1 MNTLAYLRRP
11 RLIGCLLILMALM
24 AFGAGP
30 SWADGVTLK
39 LSDVPLTTAL
49 MALTQ
54 SQQAEF
60 VVHNSSALQGKLVTV
75 DLKDKTVDQALDLLL
90 SSQGIPW
97 YKDERGVYHINA
109 KKPEPPSAPVSQ
121 EQPQPAPV
129 PRPRYV
135 ITEKI
140 ELQSISPDEA
150 MRALGLPVGPD
161 SRWVR
166 GSSPP
171 PTLPS
176 TLNFQPSG
184 FLRPASPMGSGA
196 TDTTVGPIRVETQAG
211 QLVTQPLAA
220 EPSVGDGPAGPS
232 DSAEGYNRAASERD
246 AFGQAGGGARR
257 PGFQPRPPV
266 PSTTTG
272 TGTTTAPGTPGT
284 AGVAGTTATG
294 QRGFVPEGIDL
305 VAGLLTDNSLLVQG
319 DPDAIDELRSI
330 LRYIDVAPQ
339 QVSIKADIIEVNLNA
354 VRAFGGTFNFF
365 TNLANI
371 TANPGQA
378 PGPNLTVDIVQG
390 NLQAV
395 IGAVVTNGKGRVLS
409 SPLVTTMNNV
419 PATIAKVF
427 QTATFVPQTITSPAG
442 ITTVSIP
449 VPINI
454 QTTLD
459 VLPRINR
466 DGTITLQVTPQVS
479 TPGETVTSPDGSVV
493 FPTQSF
499 TQTQIT
505 RRVRSGETIVIA
517 GLTSQTVQDNVS
529 KVPLLADIPVIGN
542 LFRRVNRTTQESEML
557 IFLTPTIIS
566 EVGQGEAP
574 TEQ

>member
-1 MNTLAYLRRP
+1 MVVVLSA
-11 RLIGCLLILMALM
+11 ALTGS
-24 AFGAGP
+24 AAL
-30 SWADGVTLK
+30 ADGVTLK
-39 LSDVPLTTAL
+39 LSDVPITTAV
-49 MALTQ
+49 MALVQ
-54 SQQAEF
+54 SQQADI
-60 VVHNSSALQGKLVTV
+60 VVHDSAVLQGKVTV
-75 DLKDKTVDQALDLLL
+75 DLKDKPIDQALDLIL
-90 SSQGIPW
+90 SSHGIPW
-97 YKDERGVYHINA
+97 YKDEQGVYHINA
-109 KKPEPPSAPVSQ
+109 KKPEPPREAKPAQQEVPLPPPV
-121 EQPQPAPV
+121 
-129 PRPRYV
+129 RPRYV
-135 ITEKI
+135 VTEKI

-150 MRALGLPVGPD
+150 LRALGLPVGPD
-161 SRWVR
+161 ARWVR
-166 GSSPP
+166 DTSAPPQPSPYSSF
-171 PTLPS
+171 L
-176 TLNFQPSG
+176 PSG
-184 FLRPASPMGSGA
+184 FLRPASPMGAGDA
-196 TDTTVGPIRVETQAG
+196 TVGPIRVGTESG
-211 QLVTQPLAA
+211 QLVTSPLMA
-220 EPSVGDGPAGPS
+220 SGDGAGVLGTGE
-232 DSAEGYNRAASERD
+232 DVANRAPGERD
-246 AFGQAGGGARR
+246 AFGQATGARR

-266 PSTTTG
+266 PGTTGTTGTTTTG
-272 TGTTTAPGTPGT
+272 TPTAPG
-284 AGVAGTTATG
+284 GVGATATG
-294 QRGFVPEGIDL
+294 TRGFVPEGIDL

-330 LRYIDVAPQ
+330 LRYLDVAPQ

-354 VRAFGGTFNFF
+354 VRAFGGTFSFF

-395 IGAVVTNGKGRVLS
+395 IGAVTSDGKGRVLS

-454 QTTLD
+454 QTNLD

-466 DGTITLQVTPQVS
+466 DGTITLQVTPVVS
-479 TPGETVTSPDGSVV
+479 TPGETVTSPDGTVV
-493 FPTQSF
+493 FPTQNF

-517 GLTSQTVQDNVS
+517 GLTSQSVQDNVS
-529 KVPLLADIPVIGN
+529 KVPLLAEIPIIGK
-542 LFRRVNRTTQESEML
+542 LFRRVNRTRQESEML
-557 IFLTPTIIS
+557 IFLTPTIIG

>member
-1 MNTLAYLRRP
+1 MVVVLSAAWTVSP
-11 RLIGCLLILMALM
+11 AL
-24 AFGAGP
+24 
-30 SWADGVTLK
+30 ADGVTLK
-39 LSDVPLTTAL
+39 LSDVPIATAV
-49 MALTQ
+49 MALVQ
-54 SQQAEF
+54 SQQADI
-60 VVHNSSALQGKLVTV
+60 VVHDSSALQGKVTV
-75 DLKDKTVDQALDLLL
+75 DLKDKPIDQALDLIL
-90 SSQGIPW
+90 SGHGIPW
-97 YKDERGVYHINA
+97 FKDEQGVYHINA
-109 KKPEPPSAPVSQ
+109 RKPEPPREAKPAQQLEAPL
-121 EQPQPAPV
+121 PPPV
-129 PRPRYV
+129 RPRYV
-135 ITEKI
+135 VTEKI

-150 MRALGLPVGPD
+150 LRALGLPVGPD
-161 SRWVR
+161 ARWVR
-166 GSSPP
+166 DTSAPP
-171 PTLPS
+171 
-176 TLNFQPSG
+176 QPSPYSSFLPGG
-184 FLRPASPMGSGA
+184 FLRPASPMGS
-196 TDTTVGPIRVETQAG
+196 TDATVGPIRVGTDSG
-211 QLVTQPLAA
+211 QLVTLPLMA
-220 EPSVGDGPAGPS
+220 SGDGAGVLGS
-232 DSAEGYNRAASERD
+232 TGDGANRAPGERD
-246 AFGQAGGGARR
+246 AFGQAGGARR

-266 PSTTTG
+266 PGGTTTTG
-272 TGTTTAPGTPGT
+272 TTTTGTPTAPG
-284 AGVAGTTATG
+284 GVGATATG
-294 QRGFVPEGIDL
+294 TRGFVPEGIDL

-330 LRYIDVAPQ
+330 LRYLDVAPQ

-371 TANPGQA
+371 TANPGTA

-390 NLQAV
+390 NMQAV
-395 IGAVVTNGKGRVLS
+395 IGAVTSDGKGRVLS

-454 QTTLD
+454 QTNLD

-466 DGTITLQVTPQVS
+466 DGTITLQVTPVVS
-479 TPGETVTSPDGSVV
+479 TPGETVTSPDGTVV
-493 FPTQSF
+493 FPTQNF

-517 GLTSQTVQDNVS
+517 GLTSQSIQDNVS
-529 KVPLLADIPVIGN
+529 KVPLLAEIPIIGK
-542 LFRRVNRTTQESEML
+542 LFRRVNRTRQESEML
-557 IFLTPTIIS
+557 IFLTPTIIG

>member
-1 MNTLAYLRRP
+1 MVV
-11 RLIGCLLILMALM
+11 ILFATWTGSAAL
-24 AFGAGP
+24 
-30 SWADGVTLK
+30 ADGVTLK
-39 LSDVPLTTAL
+39 LSDVPIATAV
-49 MALTQ
+49 MALVQ
-54 SQQAEF
+54 SQQADI
-60 VVHNSSALQGKLVTV
+60 VVHDSASLQAKVTV
-75 DLKDKTVDQALDLLL
+75 DLKDKPIEQALDLIL
-90 SSQGIPW
+90 SGNRIPW
-97 YKDERGVYHINA
+97 YKDEQGVYHINA
-109 KKPEPPSAPVSQ
+109 KKPEPPRETKPA
-121 EQPQPAPV
+121 QPEVTLPPPA
-129 PRPRYV
+129 RPRYV
-135 ITEKI
+135 VTEKI
-140 ELQSISPDEA
+140 ELRSISPDEA
-150 MRALGLPVGPD
+150 LRALGLPVGPD
-161 SRWVR
+161 ARWVR
-166 GSSPP
+166 DTSAPA
-171 PTLPS
+171 
-176 TLNFQPSG
+176 QPSPYAGFLPTG
-184 FLRPASPMGSGA
+184 FLRPASPMGSGDA
-196 TDTTVGPIRVETQAG
+196 TVGPVRISTESG
-211 QLVTQPLAA
+211 QLVTSPLMA
-220 EPSVGDGPAGPS
+220 SGDGGTLLS
-232 DSAEGYNRAASERD
+232 SGGDQAERAPGDRD
-246 AFGQAGGGARR
+246 ASGQATGARR

-266 PSTTTG
+266 PGTPGT
-272 TGTTTAPGTPGT
+272 TGTTTPGAATGPGAT
-284 AGVAGTTATG
+284 GATATG
-294 QRGFVPEGIDL
+294 TRGFVPEGIDL

-354 VRAFGGTFNFF
+354 VRAFGGTFSFF

-371 TANPGQA
+371 TANPGTA

-395 IGAVVTNGKGRVLS
+395 IGAVTSDGKGRVLS

-454 QTTLD
+454 QTNLD

-466 DGTITLQVTPQVS
+466 DGTITLQVTPVVS
-479 TPGETVTSPDGSVV
+479 TPGETVTSPDGTVV
-493 FPTQSF
+493 FPTQNF

-517 GLTSQTVQDNVS
+517 GLTSQSIQDNVS
-529 KVPLLADIPVIGN
+529 KVPLLAEIPIIGK
-542 LFRRVNRTTQESEML
+542 LFRRVNRTRQESEML
-557 IFLTPTIIS
+557 IFLTPTIIG

>member
-1 MNTLAYLRRP
+1 P
-11 RLIGCLLILMALM
+11 
-24 AFGAGP
+24 
-30 SWADGVTLK
+30 
-39 LSDVPLTTAL
+39 
-49 MALTQ
+49 
-54 SQQAEF
+54 
-60 VVHNSSALQGKLVTV
+60 
-75 DLKDKTVDQALDLLL
+75 
-90 SSQGIPW
+90 
-97 YKDERGVYHINA
+97 
-109 KKPEPPSAPVSQ
+109 
-121 EQPQPAPV
+121 
-129 PRPRYV
+129 
-135 ITEKI
+135 
-140 ELQSISPDEA
+140 
-150 MRALGLPVGPD
+150 
-161 SRWVR
+161 
-166 GSSPP
+166 
-171 PTLPS
+171 
-176 TLNFQPSG
+176 
-184 FLRPASPMGSGA
+184 
-196 TDTTVGPIRVETQAG
+196 
-211 QLVTQPLAA
+211 
-220 EPSVGDGPAGPS
+220 
-232 DSAEGYNRAASERD
+232 
-246 AFGQAGGGARR
+246 
-257 PGFQPRPPV
+257 
-266 PSTTTG
+266 
-272 TGTTTAPGTPGT
+272 GTT
-284 AGVAGTTATG
+284 GVAGTTATG

-517 GLTSQTVQDNVS
+517 GLTSQTIQDNVS